1 MRADVP
7 DRRLRKVSVLA
18 ATLYAIGVLG
28 YVAFAYLSEEKNVL
42 RVVDDRLTLAA
53 KGLKYMLSPDF
64 HDRALDETSITYDE
78 ELRNR
83 KAMNA
88 YAADGGFVYAYTLVE
103 RNGRY
108 FFAAPSV
115 TNEEARERRSWYFY
129 PYDDVPKE
137 FIEANVTGT
146 PRYVSYKDQWGTF
159 RSVAWPETSPGG
171 RRYLACVDRS
181 ISHINA
187 VLRAKAW
194 GALLTGF
201 FFFVLSLPAA
211 LLFRRLVFAYRE
223 KSEEMRVLYDSV
235 ETHIWRLD
243 SPDAYGAVNRAHA
256 LFFGKT
262 VGEMEFRKIGEALPD
277 DVAAVLLKGNES
289 AFEEKR
295 RVRSEE
301 WIRDGQGRSRLLAVT
316 RTPKIGRTG
325 AVDYVVCSAE
335 DMTDGWKA
343 KEALAESEERL
354 SLALQGADLALWDL
368 DFEQGRAIFNDRY
381 AAMLGYTMEQLHPEL
396 NTWERVVAPEDFARV
411 SAVWNDHIEGRT
423 PFYECEYRRISRT
436 GDVVWVLD
444 RGMAFKRD
452 AQGKALRVAGTLLDI
467 TERKRTEEL
476 LHLAKESAEA
486 ANRAK
491 SAFLANMS
499 HEIRTP
505 MNAILGYAQI
515 LQHDESLNE
524 EQRTALDV
532 IARSGDHLLTLIN
545 DVLEMARIESGRIS
559 LSEESFDFHG
569 LLNDIIRMFR
579 IRTASHGVALHLEEK
594 GDVPLVLRGDEG
606 KIRQVLINLIGN
618 AVKFTERGTVTLR
631 VSAERISRESG
642 DGAGVRVGIE
652 IEDTGCG
659 VSPADRERIFSAFE
673 QTEKGRDT
681 GGTGLGLPISRHFA
695 RLMGGDLEIVR
706 SEPGVGSLFYF
717 TFTAVLSDRC
727 DPRNSSLKRR
737 GVWRFAVGETPHTA
751 LVVDD
756 RETNRVLLARMLAPA
771 GFTVFEA
778 AGGAEAL
785 PLFEQERPE
794 VVFMDIMMP
803 GMDGLEATR
812 RIREIAGGAVFVIAV
827 TARTLDVDRESAL
840 AGGIHGFVGK
850 PVQEDDLFSEI
861 RRVTGYRLEFI
872 PLPQTRRGDEPV
884 RTTLRPETLDRIDA
898 ALVSALSDAIRA
910 GDQRR
915 ILDVADRIAAA
926 DRDLGETI
934 RAMATEYDYLALSRI
949 LDKG

>member
-42 RVVDDRLTLAA
+42 RVVDDRLMLAA

-115 TNEEARERRSWYFY
+115 TDEEARERRSWYFY

-137 FIEANVTGT
+137 FIEANETGT

-301 WIRDGQGRSRLLAVT
+301 WIRDGQGRSRLLSVT

-673 QTEKGRDT
+673 QTENGKNT

-737 GVWRFAVGETPHTA
+737 GVWRFAAGETPHTA

-812 RIREIAGGAVFVIAV
+812 RILEIAGGAAFVIAV

-872 PLPQTRRGDEPV
+872 PLPQTRRGDEPL
-884 RTTLRPETLDRIDA
+884 RATLRPDALDRIDA